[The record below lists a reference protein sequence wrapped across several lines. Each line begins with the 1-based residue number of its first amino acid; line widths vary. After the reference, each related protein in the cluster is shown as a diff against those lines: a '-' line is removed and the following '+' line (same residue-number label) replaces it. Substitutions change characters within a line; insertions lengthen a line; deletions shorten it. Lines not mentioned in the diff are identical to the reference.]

1 MLHYAVQLRDSL
13 VVLQS
18 YGTQRQRII
27 QEVVNKLISVFQWYV
42 VLLGMFVNETFHIRC
57 FARNVC

>member
-1 MLHYAVQLRDSL
+1 MQFNFEIVWLFYNLTGRKGKESFK
-13 VVLQS
+13 
-18 YGTQRQRII
+18 
-27 QEVVNKLISVFQWYV
+27 KLSIISVFQWYV